1 MRIDELAKLM
11 DKTPQQVRSLLV
23 KQDFIELRLTE

>member
-1 MRIDELAKLM
+1 MRINELAKLM

>member
-11 DKTPQQVRSLLV
+11 NKTPQQVRSLLV
-23 KQDFIELRLTE
+23 KQEYIELRLTE